1 MSTLGAAHRSVSD
14 AVVWK
19 MLKISCILCL
29 YRLEREK
36 EKEREGERERSI
48 EREREKER
56 KTEREKERERESH
69 IASVAKNPGPLL
81 PKQRP
86 AYRCAHCWS

>member
-1 MSTLGAAHRSVSD
+1 MSTLGTAHRRDSD
-14 AVVWK
+14 AGVWK
-19 MLKISCILCL
+19 KPKISCILCL

-36 EKEREGERERSI
+36 EKEREGERERSR
-48 EREREKER
+48 ERKREREKER
-56 KTEREKERERESH
+56 RRERESH

-86 AYRCAHCWS
+86 AYRCAYCWS

>member
-1 MSTLGAAHRSVSD
+1 
-14 AVVWK
+14 
-19 MLKISCILCL
+19 MLKISFILCV
-29 YRLEREK
+29 YRLEK
-36 EKEREGERERSI
+36 EKEKAREGERERSI
-48 EREREKER
+48 ERERER
-56 KTEREKERERESH
+56 EREKDRKREGERERERESH